1 MIPRLAEKY
10 RNEIVPKMM
19 ERFGFKNRLE
29 VPRIKKILVNV
40 GYGEAAQDAKLM
52 DDLVKEIAAIAG
64 QMPAVT
70 MAKKAIA
77 GFKIRKGSLVGCRAT
92 LRKARMYEFMDR
104 LINVAIPRIRDF
116 RGLSPD
122 SFDQGGN
129 YSFGISEQS
138 IFPELE
144 IDKIKVV
151 HGMDITIV
159 MNAKS
164 KEEAFELLRYFGV
177 PFKR

>member
-1 MIPRLAEKY
+1 MVPRLAEKY

-19 ERFGFKNRLE
+19 ERFGFKNSLE
-29 VPRIKKILVNV
+29 VPRIKKVLVNV
-40 GYGEAAQDAKLM
+40 GYGEAAQDTKLM
-52 DDLVKEIAAIAG
+52 DDLVKEIATITG
-64 QMPAVT
+64 QMPSVT

-77 GFKIRKGSLVGCRAT
+77 GFKIRKGSLVGCRVT

-116 RGLSPD
+116 RGLSPN